1 MGCALCAASCS
12 KQLNLVEQLD
22 PPNKQVPI
30 ISAPMQQPDWGKI
43 YCLNGQYY
51 LPLTVVYATRR
62 TLWTDT
68 APYIYTPLAGTE
80 QRYLF
85 PLTDREAEDYLGRE
99 RGTVKQPVTAPKPAP
114 IAAANF
120 PFAKA
125 TKVPNRVKATFP
137 TALVPQSARCDERT
151 YNRVGAT
158 SILPIKNGQRS
169 LAANMALVPVFLVE
183 TVGNTVICAVHVP
196 FYLIAGIFYYFP
208 FPYFPFPGV

>member
-30 ISAPMQQPDWGKI
+30 ISRPMQQPDWGKI

-68 APYIYTPLAGTE
+68 APYIYTPIAGTE

-99 RGTVKQPVTAPKPAP
+99 RGTVKQPVTATKPAP

-125 TKVPNRVKATFP
+125 TKVPNRVEATFP

-169 LAANMALVPVFLVE
+169 LAANIALVPVFLVE
-183 TVGNTVICAVHVP
+183 TVGNTVICAVHAP
-196 FYLIAGIFYYFP
+196 FYLVVGIVYFSAP
-208 FPYFPFPGV
+208 VLSEL